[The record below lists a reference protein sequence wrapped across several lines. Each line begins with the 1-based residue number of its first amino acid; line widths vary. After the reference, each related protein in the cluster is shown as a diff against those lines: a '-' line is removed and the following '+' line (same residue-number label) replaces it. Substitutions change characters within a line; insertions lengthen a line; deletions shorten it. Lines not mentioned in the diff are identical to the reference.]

1 MGTPFVWPYYYPQ
14 QQQHQQQ
21 QHPYFQFPPNAS
33 SGSYGSGHRSSRSWQ
48 GSPHMSP
55 PVLPTL
61 LPVAPA
67 AQPVV
72 TPVYQPALLHP
83 DYSRS
88 RRHSFDAAYVPVQT
102 AAMTAS
108 PWPTVPAPYFTYSP
122 GWTALA
128 PMELPRPQL
137 HNLING
143 DIISPHLHL
152 NFVYPD
158 LVIRTRTGSGINT
171 LNGYDLEQPATHPQ
185 MTRVRIVCDMI
196 PQWPV
201 DLQVIG
207 TSLSPHRRRRSALPY
222 LTLED
227 VVHAVHA
234 SLHRKIS
241 HQEWG
246 RLTTAQ
252 ETDVARAYTRRYKS
266 SGSEWAER
274 QQQAEGVKRVDFLLK
289 TTWFKGFTWL
299 EPENGVERLKLLV
312 GMES

>member
-1 MGTPFVWPYYYPQ
+1 MAQYVWPYYYPQ
-14 QQQHQQQ
+14 QQQQ
-21 QHPYFQFPPNAS
+21 QHPYFQFPPT
-33 SGSYGSGHRSSRSWQ
+33 SGDSGHRSSRSWQ
-48 GSPHMSP
+48 GSPNMSP
-55 PVLPTL
+55 PVLPTFL
-61 LPVAPA
+61 PVMAAAPPVAP
-67 AQPVV
+67 
-72 TPVYQPALLHP
+72 PVYQPTLLHA

-88 RRHSFDAAYVPVQT
+88 RRHSFDAAFAPVQPMAT
-102 AAMTAS
+102 AAT
-108 PWPTVPAPYFTYSP
+108 PWPTVPAPYYTYAS
-122 GWTALA
+122 GWTGMA

-143 DIISPHLHL
+143 DIVAPHLSV
-152 NFVYPD
+152 NFVEAD
-158 LVIRTRTGSGINT
+158 LVFRKRTGSGIYH
-171 LNGYDLEQPATHPQ
+171 LSSLSSYDLEQPATHPQ

-201 DLQVIG
+201 DLQVLG
-207 TSLSPHRRRRSALPY
+207 TSLSPHRRRRPALPY
-222 LTLED
+222 LSLED
-227 VVHAVHA
+227 VVQAVHA

-246 RLTTAQ
+246 RLSTSQ

-266 SGSEWAER
+266 AGSEWTER

-299 EPENGVERLKLLV
+299 DPENGVERLKLLV